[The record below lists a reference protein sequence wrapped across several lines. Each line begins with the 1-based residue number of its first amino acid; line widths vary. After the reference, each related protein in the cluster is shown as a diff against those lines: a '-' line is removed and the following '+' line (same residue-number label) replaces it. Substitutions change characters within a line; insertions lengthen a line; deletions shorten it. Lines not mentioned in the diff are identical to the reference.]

1 MKHVL
6 VCIYLMLLLSACQQI
21 NFSNTTIDN
30 KADHNCVIKNVTLVN
45 LEENRTLAGQSLLIQ
60 NGVVVKIAP
69 VGTLEAE
76 ALVVID
82 GGGNYVMQ
90 GLADMHVHLPSEKIE
105 RQRFLIQHLLAG
117 VTYVRS
123 MRGEANHI
131 SLRQAIQKGKTI
143 GPDLYL
149 ASQPIRKNLEMT
161 IAEVDSLVS
170 AFKTTGYDAI
180 KILSLADSMTF
191 EALVAA
197 SKKYDLPLCGHI
209 SSNIGLTKTLESETY
224 TSIEHL
230 GGYFKLYAQG
240 KEVLMS
246 GISATSEA
254 GVYNCAT
261 LDFYTASTRT
271 LAALEKQAGVHY
283 ATDKQKK
290 AWKES
295 FLERQQG
302 KTAIEKEETLKQAL
316 SYKRIRLELIKSLYE
331 VEVPLLLSP
340 DATGIFA
347 VPGFSLLRE
356 LKLHEEAGIPYL
368 EVLKMATQNAAKF
381 VGETTYGGIQVGQ
394 KANFIVLEKNPLSN
408 LNHLAQVRA
417 VYCNGQ
423 WHTKQQLEQQLMALE
438 KH

>member
-1 MKHVL
+1 M
-6 VCIYLMLLLSACQQI
+6 
-21 NFSNTTIDN
+21 
-30 KADHNCVIKNVTLVN
+30 IKNVTLVN

-60 NGVVVKIAP
+60 NGIVVKITP

-76 ALVVID
+76 GIAVID

-149 ASQPIRKNLEMT
+149 ASQPIRRNLEMT

-180 KILSLADSMTF
+180 KILSVADSMTF

-224 TSIEHL
+224 TSMEHL
-230 GGYFKLYAQG
+230 GGYFKLYTQG
-240 KEVLMS
+240 KEILLS
-246 GISATSEA
+246 GINATSEA

-271 LAALEKQAGVHY
+271 LATLEKQGGLHY

-290 AWKES
+290 AWKED

-302 KTAIEKEETLKQAL
+302 KTVTEKEEALKQAL
-316 SYKRIRLELIKSLYE
+316 LYKRIRLELIKSLYK
-331 VEVPLLLSP
+331 
-340 DATGIFA
+340 A
-347 VPGFSLLRE
+347 
-356 LKLHEEAGIPYL
+356 EA
-368 EVLKMATQNAAKF
+368 
-381 VGETTYGGIQVGQ
+381 
-394 KANFIVLEKNPLSN
+394 PLSVSYT
-408 LNHLAQVRA
+408 HLTLPTTPYV
-417 VYCNGQ
+417 
-423 WHTKQQLEQQLMALE
+423 
-438 KH
+438 